1 MRGQSEE
8 DRTTDA
14 SATSERGSVAD
25 HGRVED
31 RFTNDLPSLPEIP
44 QETRVRKSTRIA
56 GSAGFASQ
64 QVVDDIGGGAR
75 VAVAREQAA
84 DAREVVPAVTKGDSG
99 APDLPICPSPTF
111 AMRALHRHLR
121 PTVS

>member
-44 QETRVRKSTRIA
+44 QETRGPEVNKDRRISRFRVSA
-56 GSAGFASQ
+56 GS
-64 QVVDDIGGGAR
+64 
-75 VAVAREQAA
+75 
-84 DAREVVPAVTKGDSG
+84 
-99 APDLPICPSPTF
+99 
-111 AMRALHRHLR
+111 
-121 PTVS
+121 